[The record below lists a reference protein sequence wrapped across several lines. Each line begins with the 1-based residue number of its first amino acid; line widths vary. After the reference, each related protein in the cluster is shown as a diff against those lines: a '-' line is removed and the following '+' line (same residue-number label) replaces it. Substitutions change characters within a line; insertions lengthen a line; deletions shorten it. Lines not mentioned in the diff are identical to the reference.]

1 MRELVDVHRVLVLLL
16 LLLCMPMPRAGHAQP
31 PDTEPDIR
39 VVLLGT
45 AGGPVIRSGRV
56 GIGTLVLAGDQVLL
70 FDVGRGVP
78 GALRRVV
85 RPADVTAIFLTHL
98 HSDHVVAIPELYLF
112 PWASEGRRTPF
123 RIQGPSGTRAMM
135 EHLQAAFA
143 YDIHVRRDIDEHFP
157 AEGIAVEATDI
168 APGIVFEADGVTVT
182 AFLVDHAPIEPAY
195 GYRVDYRGRS
205 VVLSGDT
212 KPSQELIRFAK
223 GADLLIHEVGRWK
236 DDPALAGDQD
246 EVLPNSLT
254 RRQMR
259 VIAAHHTDPVEAGE
273 VFAQAGPRLAVFS
286 HYAMAS
292 GDLLSLVRRNHGGRV
307 EIGEDG
313 MVIEIGDEVRV
324 RPPPGDAL

>member
-1 MRELVDVHRVLVLLL
+1 MRGGLVLAS
-16 LLLCMPMPRAGHAQP
+16 LLLCMAMPGIAHAAP
-31 PDTEPDIR
+31 PDAEPDIR

-45 AGGPVIRSGRV
+45 GGGPVTRANRA

-70 FDVGRGVP
+70 FDAGSGVP
-78 GALRRVV
+78 NALQRVPV
-85 RPADVTAIFLTHL
+85 RPASVTAVFLTHL
-98 HSDHVVAIPELYLF
+98 HSDHVIAIPELYLF
-112 PWASEGRRTPF
+112 PWASDGRQTPF
-123 RIQGPSGTRAMM
+123 RIWGPDGTRAMM

-168 APGIVFEADGVTVT
+168 EPGVVYEADGVTVT

-212 KPSQELIRFAK
+212 RPAPNLIRFAK

-236 DDPALAGDQD
+236 DDPALAGDP
-246 EVLPNSLT
+246 EEMLAGSLT
-254 RRQMR
+254 REQMR

-273 VFAQAGPRLAVFS
+273 VFAQARPRLAVFS
-286 HYAMAS
+286 HYAMAT
-292 GDLLSLVRRNHGGRV
+292 GDILSLVRRNYDGRV
-307 EIGEDG
+307 EVGEDG

-324 RPPPGDAL
+324 R